1 MLNLI
6 SCSCHGIPSDVS
18 YLIRKDEASK
28 HLIDTLIRKLR
39 ERIQNCQAKYTEKY
53 CIFSPEYCMFLR
65 VLHK

>member
-39 ERIQNCQAKYTEKY
+39 EKI
-53 CIFSPEYCMFLR
+53 
-65 VLHK
+65 